1 MKKKT
6 NDNVSAKTHFLSAK
20 CPHCGATLTIENGID
35 SFFCQYCGTRLILAN
50 QSAEAI
56 KAKAAKQKQE
66 HRENMTD
73 KVINHFN
80 EIAARRAAEKERQ
93 RKYSKRAAIFS
104 LIFFLI
110 GVGLFFAYSNMQKK
124 QSQSEEADLQLQLE
138 LIEED
143 INSGDYDKA
152 LVKANNLFY
161 TSGYSQDVK
170 KKWDN
175 TRATLIKQI
184 EEAKEAEL
192 DKQRHEPTESETFT
206 DVLPDD
212 TVEDD
217 YEDSLEDNTGDVPED
232 VNENSNDEYQQVNPT
247 DQLTALPEKTSSI
260 STNYAETAA
269 GDENSKKS
277 SSNDIIHSIE
287 FSDSYSAKR
296 AHYTTRYY
304 ISYDR
309 KEMISYT
316 TGRDHGNSVNKRET
330 YQLEISDENDG
341 KIIRWYDSTGSL
353 CSAYIKV
360 EGNKVYWYGI
370 DGKLNKTYD
379 ISTKPIAIDNST
391 QNTKDNHLPEYKPIE
406 DILPLD

>member
-1 MKKKT
+1 MKKA
-6 NDNVSAKTHFLSAK
+6 NFVSAI
-20 CPHCGATLTIENGID
+20 CPHCGATLKIEKGID
-35 SFFCQYCGTRLILAN
+35 SFSCPHCSTRLILAKLN
-50 QSAEAI
+50 DEKI
-56 KAKAAKQKQE
+56 KANATRQKIE
-66 HRENMTD
+66 HREKTPYN
-73 KVINHFN
+73 VIDYFN
-80 EIAARRAAEKERQ
+80 ERSTRKAAERERQ
-93 RKYSKRAAIFS
+93 RKYAMKVAVFGLSFFVMGSA
-104 LIFFLI
+104 FLI
-110 GVGLFFAYSNMQKK
+110 LHSNMREK
-124 QSQSEEADLQLQLE
+124 QSRSEEADLKLQLE
-138 LIEED
+138 IIEKD
-143 INSGDYDKA
+143 ISNGDYDAA
-152 LVKANNLFY
+152 LVKANNLIY
-161 TSGYSQDVK
+161 TTGYSQDVK
-170 KKWDN
+170 RKWDN
-175 TRATLIKQI
+175 TRTTLVEQI
-184 EEAKEAEL
+184 GEAKKTEL
-192 DKQRHEPTESETFT
+192 EKQQHEPTESETIT

-212 TVEDD
+212 TVEDV
-217 YEDSLEDNTGDVPED
+217 YEDSLEDDTGDVPED
-232 VNENSNDEYQQVNPT
+232 ANENPNNEYQQEIPT